1 MADGVKKINEWIMKD
16 GRVIGITKN
25 ITATKF
31 EPGTFFV
38 NPQEGILKYN
48 QVSSAGAKSW
58 QKFLP
63 AKIFDENTITR
74 PLLVDS
80 IINATKLE
88 NNAVIESKILN
99 GAVTNLKLANN
110 SVSTEKIKDLHV
122 TTEKIN
128 NLAVTE
134 YKLRNDAVTEAK
146 IKDLAVT
153 SSKISPLNVL
163 NTHLANNTIRVD
175 KLFDKTITNAKIAD
189 NTITEG
195 LLVNK
200 SVTENKIKE
209 LAIKAKH
216 IDYNQVQTIHLLDR
230 NVTGT
235 KIATNSLKD
244 EHMMLNS
251 INANKL
257 IDTSIVTSKLADRC
271 VTNAKIADKS
281 VDRDKL
287 ESTLKSLIDESIRV
301 EGTNQTATVKGNL
314 KVNGNIDA
322 TGNITGARVY
332 NPVFADL
339 AEAYIP
345 TMNVEVGDAVCLLP
359 CGNLLVEPLNKSNAN
374 LFLGFVSDQYA
385 SCYGGSAE
393 ELESGE
399 KVAIALKGRI
409 PVKMDT
415 TKPDVKV
422 GSFIGIE
429 NGEIV
434 AYKQAVNY
442 FYRPQTS
449 IGRII
454 AVIDSNSAIVQI

>member
-16 GRVIGITKN
+16 GRVIGITKD

-48 QVSSAGAKSW
+48 NVSSAGVKSW

-63 AKIFDENTITR
+63 TKIFDENTITR
-74 PLLVDS
+74 TLLIDS
-80 IINATKLE
+80 IINSAKLE
-88 NNAVIESKILN
+88 NNAVTTAKIAN
-99 GAVTNLKLANN
+99 AAVTSDKLANK
-110 SVSTEKIKDLHV
+110 SVTTEKIVDLNV

-128 NLAVTE
+128 DLAITE
-134 YKLRNDAVTEAK
+134 YKLRNDSVTESK

-153 SSKISPLNVL
+153 SSKIKLLNIL
-163 NTHLANNTIRVD
+163 NTHIADNTIKND
-175 KLFDKTITNAKIAD
+175 KIYDKTITNAKIA
-189 NTITEG
+189 NSTITES
-195 LLVNK
+195 LLANN
-200 SVTENKIKE
+200 SVAESKIKE
-209 LAIKAKH
+209 LAVKAKH
-216 IDYNQVQTIHLLDR
+216 IDYDQIKTIHILDR
-230 NVTGT
+230 NVTGA
-235 KIATNSLKD
+235 KVATNTLRD
-244 EHMMLNS
+244 EHMISNS

-257 IDTSIVTSKLADRC
+257 VNTSIVTDKLADRC
-271 VTNAKIADKS
+271 VTNAKLADKS
-281 VDRDKL
+281 VDKDKL
-287 ESTLKSLIDESIRV
+287 EETLKSLIEESIRV

-339 AEAYIP
+339 AEAYVP
-345 TMNVEVGDAVCLLP
+345 TMNVESGDAVCLLP
-359 CGNLLVEPLNKSNAN
+359 CGNLLVEPLNKNNAH

-393 ELESGE
+393 EIESGE
-399 KVAIALKGRI
+399 KVAVALKGRI

-415 TKPDVKV
+415 TKEDVKV
-422 GSFIGIE
+422 GAFIGIE

-434 AYKQAVNY
+434 AYKQAINY
-442 FYRPQTS
+442 FCKPQTAV
-449 IGRII
+449 GRII
-454 AVIDSNSAIVQI
+454 CIIDNKTALVQV

>member
-16 GRVIGITKN
+16 GRVIGVTKD
-25 ITATKF
+25 ITAAKF

-48 QVSSAGAKSW
+48 NISSAGTKSW

-63 AKIFDENTITR
+63 TKIFDENTITR
-74 PLLVDS
+74 TLLIDD
-80 IINATKLE
+80 IINTSKLE
-88 NNAVIESKILN
+88 NNAVTEPKILN
-99 GAVTNLKLANN
+99 GAVTNIKLANN
-110 SVSTEKIKDLHV
+110 SISTEKIIDLNV

-134 YKLRNDAVTEAK
+134 YKLRNDSVTELK
-146 IKDLAVT
+146 IKDLAIT

-163 NTHLANNTIRVD
+163 NTHIADNTIRVE
-175 KLFDKTITNAKIAD
+175 KIFDKTITSNKIAD
-189 NTITEG
+189 HAIIEN
-195 LLVNK
+195 LLANK
-200 SVTENKIKE
+200 CVTENKIKD
-209 LAIKAKH
+209 LAIKTKH
-216 IDYNQVQTIHLLDR
+216 IDYNQVQTIHLADR
-230 NVTGT
+230 NITGN
-235 KIATNSLKD
+235 KIATNCLKD
-244 EHMMLNS
+244 EHMMANS

-257 IDTSIVTSKLADRC
+257 IDTSIITNKLADRC
-271 VTNAKIADKS
+271 VTNAKIADRS
-281 VDRDKL
+281 IDRDKL
-287 ESTLKSLIDESIRV
+287 EGTLKSLIDESIRV
-301 EGTNQTATVKGNL
+301 EGVNQTATVKGNL

-345 TMNVEVGDAVCLLP
+345 TMNVEVGDAVCLIP
-359 CGNLLVEPLNKSNAN
+359 CGNLLVEPLNKFNSH
-374 LFLGFVSDQYA
+374 LFLGFVSNQYA
-385 SCYGGSAE
+385 SCYGGSSE

-409 PVKMDT
+409 PVTMDT
-415 TKPDVKV
+415 TNPDVKI

-429 NGEIV
+429 NGEII
-434 AYKQAVNY
+434 AYKQSINY
-442 FYRPQTS
+442 FCKPQTS

-454 AVIDSNSAIVQI
+454 DIINPNSALVQI